1 MENIDVFRQVFLPC
15 LYSLVASAAFGVQ
28 FNIRLRHMI
37 TAGIGSTV
45 TQLIFLVFE
54 LNGVGAML
62 CYFLSAAAVSLYSEL
77 MARRLHAPVNMYLVV
92 GIIPLVPGGYMYNT
106 MITLVGG
113 DVDAFLH
120 QFAEAVGIAGSVAMG
135 VFIVSALIRLIR
147 VINFTVR
154 RTGGKIFFR

>member
-1 MENIDVFRQVFLPC
+1 MEETDLFRQVFLPC

-28 FNIRLRHMI
+28 FNIRLRHII
-37 TAGIGSTV
+37 TAAVGGAV
-45 TQLIFLVFE
+45 TQMILMTFE
-54 LNGVGAML
+54 FGGMGDML
-62 CYFLSAAAVSLYSEL
+62 CYFLSAAAVSLYSEF

-113 DVDAFLH
+113 DVDAFTH

-135 VFIVSALIRLIR
+135 VFIVSALIRSFKMIEIR
-147 VINFTVR
+147 
-154 RTGGKIFFR
+154 K